1 MKSSTPE
8 YYTSGQFARKANV
21 TLRTIRFYD
30 KKGILK
36 PSFRNNN
43 GNRYYTDEDLVKL
56 QQILLLKYLGFSL
69 DEIREITLGSGD
81 WHILQESLSIQK
93 KLVQER
99 IGELQSVLNAID
111 NTSSAIEK
119 DQDINWNH
127 MMDLIHLTAIERS
140 LKTQYLNASNIS
152 ARIRLHRDYSVNPE
166 GWFHWVMKQCELK
179 EGMRVLEV
187 GCGSG
192 ALWTDNLD
200 QLPDPISITLTDISE
215 GMVNDVRRAIGK
227 DKRFQ
232 YAAADFHALPYEDNT
247 FDLVIA
253 NHVLFYSNDLP
264 KALSELHRVLKPG
277 GRLIASTYGK
287 KHMKEITEL
296 VQSFSPEIRLSMDNL
311 YEVFGLENGRQ
322 LLEEYFRDIQLKH
335 YEDAIQ
341 LSDPAPLILYILS
354 CHGNQNHILKDR
366 YREFSDFVAEQ
377 VNDGFHITKNAGLF
391 ICVK

>member
-1 MKSSTPE
+1 MGRKHQTINKMN
-8 YYTSGQFARKANV
+8 YTSGKFAKKANV

-30 KKGILK
+30 KKDILK

-166 GWFHWVMKQCELK
+166 GWFHFELK
-179 EGMRVLEV
+179 EGMCVLKV
-187 GCGSG
+187 VSGSG
-192 ALWTDNLD
+192 SLWIDKLN
-200 QLPDPISITLTDISE
+200 QMFISLCLNKI
-215 GMVNDVRRAIGK
+215 K
-227 DKRFQ
+227 
-232 YAAADFHALPYEDNT
+232 
-247 FDLVIA
+247 
-253 NHVLFYSNDLP
+253 
-264 KALSELHRVLKPG
+264 
-277 GRLIASTYGK
+277 LIIDCAY
-287 KHMKEITEL
+287 
-296 VQSFSPEIRLSMDNL
+296 
-311 YEVFGLENGRQ
+311 
-322 LLEEYFRDIQLKH
+322 
-335 YEDAIQ
+335 
-341 LSDPAPLILYILS
+341 
-354 CHGNQNHILKDR
+354 
-366 YREFSDFVAEQ
+366 
-377 VNDGFHITKNAGLF
+377 
-391 ICVK
+391 

>member
-1 MKSSTPE
+1 MDN

-140 LKTQYLNASNIS
+140 LKSQYLNASNIS
-152 ARIRLHRDYSVNPE
+152 ARISLHRDYSVNPE
-166 GWFHWVMKQCELK
+166 GWFHWVMKQCDLK

-200 QLPDPISITLTDISE
+200 RLPTDLSVILTDISE
-215 GMVNDVRRAIGK
+215 GMVNDVKRAIGN
-227 DKRFQ
+227 DNRFQ
-232 YAAADFHALPYEDNT
+232 FATADYHALPFEDQS

-253 NHVLFYSNDLP
+253 NHVLFYSKDINKVL
-264 KALSELHRVLKPG
+264 AELHRLLKPG
-277 GRLIASTYGK
+277 GSLIASTYGK
-287 KHMKEITEL
+287 AHMKEITEL
-296 VQSFSPEIRLSMDNL
+296 VQAFSPDIRLSMENL
-311 YEVFGLENGRQ
+311 YDTFGLENGES
-322 LLEEYFRDIQLKH
+322 LLKGYFRDIELKR
-335 YEDAIQ
+335 YEDAIE
-341 LSDPAPLILYILS
+341 LSEAAPLILYILS

-366 YREFSDFVAEQ
+366 YREFSDYVTER
-377 VNDGFHITKNAGLF
+377 VKGGFHITKDAGLF
-391 ICVK
+391 ICRN

>member
-1 MKSSTPE
+1 MINRQ

-36 PSFRNNN
+36 PSFRNDN

-140 LKTQYLNASNIS
+140 LKSQYLNASNIS
-152 ARIRLHRDYSVNPE
+152 ARISLHRDYSVNPE
-166 GWFHWVMKQCELK
+166 GWFHWVMKQCNLTENK
-179 EGMRVLEV
+179 GIGV
-187 GCGSG
+187 GCS
-192 ALWTDNLD
+192 
-200 QLPDPISITLTDISE
+200 SRTL
-215 GMVNDVRRAIGK
+215 
-227 DKRFQ
+227 
-232 YAAADFHALPYEDNT
+232 
-247 FDLVIA
+247 
-253 NHVLFYSNDLP
+253 
-264 KALSELHRVLKPG
+264 EL
-277 GRLIASTYGK
+277 
-287 KHMKEITEL
+287 
-296 VQSFSPEIRLSMDNL
+296 
-311 YEVFGLENGRQ
+311 
-322 LLEEYFRDIQLKH
+322 
-335 YEDAIQ
+335 
-341 LSDPAPLILYILS
+341 
-354 CHGNQNHILKDR
+354 
-366 YREFSDFVAEQ
+366 
-377 VNDGFHITKNAGLF
+377 
-391 ICVK
+391 

>member
-1 MKSSTPE
+1 MDN

-30 KKGILK
+30 KKDILK

-111 NTSSAIEK
+111 NTSAAIEK

-140 LKTQYLNASNIS
+140 LKSQYLNASNIS
-152 ARIRLHRDYSVNPE
+152 ARISLHRDYSVNPE
-166 GWFHWVMKQCELK
+166 GWFHWVMKQCDLK

-200 QLPDPISITLTDISE
+200 RLPTDLSVTLTDISE
-215 GMVNDVRRAIGK
+215 GMVNDVKRAIGN
-227 DKRFQ
+227 DNRFQ
-232 YAAADFHALPYEDNT
+232 FATADCHALPFEGHS
-247 FDLVIA
+247 FDLIIA
-253 NHVLFYSNDLP
+253 NHVLFYSKDINIVL
-264 KALSELHRVLKPG
+264 AELHRVLKSG

-287 KHMKEITEL
+287 AHMKEITEL
-296 VQSFSPEIRLSMDNL
+296 VQAFSPDIHLSMENL
-311 YEVFGLENGRQ
+311 YDTFGLENGES
-322 LLEEYFRDIQLKH
+322 LLKGYFRGIELKR
-335 YEDAIQ
+335 YEDAIE
-341 LSDPAPLILYILS
+341 LSEAAPLILYILS

-366 YREFSDFVAEQ
+366 YREFSDYVTER
-377 VNDGFHITKNAGLF
+377 VKDGFHITKDAGLF
-391 ICVK
+391 ICKN